1 MVNGQCVLITGASSG
16 IGAACAEVFAAA
28 DARLILWARRQ
39 ERLEALAEQL
49 RQQWQ
54 STVLTQVVDVRDRPQ
69 ILAALEALPAAMD
82 NVQILIN
89 NAGLSRGLEPFA
101 EAEISDWEEMI
112 DTNLKGLLYVSRAI
126 LPQMIAQ
133 QQGHIINIGSIAG
146 HQVYPGGHVYCAT
159 KAAVQALSQGLRLD
173 LLGTPIR
180 VTEIDPGLVATEFS
194 EVRFHGDRPR
204 AAAVYRDLTPL
215 TARDVAEVVLFAATR
230 PAHVNLNQIV
240 LMPVDQASTT
250 AIYRRKAGN
259 SSP

>member
-1 MVNGQCVLITGASSG
+1 M
-16 IGAACAEVFAAA
+16 
-28 DARLILWARRQ
+28 
-39 ERLEALAEQL
+39 
-49 RQQWQ
+49 
-54 STVLTQVVDVRDRPQ
+54 
-69 ILAALEALPAAMD
+69 
-82 NVQILIN
+82 
-89 NAGLSRGLEPFA
+89 
-101 EAEISDWEEMI
+101 
-112 DTNLKGLLYVSRAI
+112 KGLLYVSRAI

-180 VTEIDPGLVATEFS
+180 VTEIDPGLVETEFS

-250 AIYRRKAGN
+250 AIYRH
-259 SSP
+259 SH